1 MNVLPA
7 CYSFFVKEFSK
18 HAEAAQT
25 NEEVSAVL
33 SELCKALETLAANEN
48 DGGSV
53 ERRRPSIVD
62 SPRPK
67 NERSEDNNNV
77 IEG

>member
-33 SELCKALETLAANEN
+33 SELCKALETW
-48 DGGSV
+48 V
-53 ERRRPSIVD
+53 H
-62 SPRPK
+62 
-67 NERSEDNNNV
+67 NNSAP
-77 IEG
+77 